1 MKAFI
6 TLVFLLGIILP
17 GTTHAQRTA
26 DDIIA
31 QKEIVAP
38 KYLLNPGKLEFL
50 RLPMSYGETAVLTDI
65 EREVLKIAKV
75 RQIHVVFTDH
85 PKGADLKSLNK
96 GRIKVVEGL
105 RKDLVSDTLVQ
116 WKIIR
121 QTACTSE
128 EEAKKLF
135 HGVIILYEKESFL
148 VERATVNN
156 LLPQQIT
163 PKEAKKRIEKMTD
176 TTVYNVLNEMKW
188 NDMVVVTD
196 FTSSMYPYSAQLVLW
211 FAINTQQTKI
221 SDVFF
226 FNDGDQKP
234 DAEKIN
240 GEVGGI
246 YHEHRVNFTD
256 IRNLA
261 YKTAGKGIG
270 GEDLEENDLEA
281 LLYAM
286 EKAPN
291 AKGYVLIADNS
302 APPRDMELIDKIKKP
317 VHIILCGT
325 SGGFDL
331 AYLELARKT
340 GGSLHTMEENLNELM
355 KLKEGQSIRI
365 GKRIYKII
373 DGEIDEVVRE

>member
-1 MKAFI
+1 MKTFA
-6 TLVFLLGIILP
+6 LHLFLFCILYS
-17 GTTHAQRTA
+17 GKLIAQRSA

-38 KYLLNPGKLEFL
+38 TYKLTPGKLAFI
-50 RLPMSYGETAVLTDI
+50 RLPMSYGETAVLTEI
-65 EREVLKIAKV
+65 ERAVLKIAKV
-75 RQIHVVFTDH
+75 QQIHLVYTDH
-85 PKGADLKSLNK
+85 PKGADLKNLNK
-96 GRIKVVEGL
+96 SRIKVVEGL

-121 QTACTSE
+121 QTACNSE

-135 HGVIILYEKESFL
+135 HGIVILYEKEKFI
-148 VERATVNN
+148 EEKAQVNN
-156 LLPQQIT
+156 LLPKDIT
-163 PKEAKKRIEKMTD
+163 PTEAKKRIKKLSD

-188 NDMVVVTD
+188 KDMAVVTD
-196 FTSSMYPYSAQLVLW
+196 FTSSMYPYTAQLVLW
-211 FAINTQQTKI
+211 FAINTQQSKI

-234 DAEKIN
+234 DAEKVS

-256 IRNLA
+256 IRALA
-261 YKTAGKGIG
+261 YQTASKGIG

-286 EKAPN
+286 EKSPN

-302 APPRDMELIDKIKKP
+302 APPRDMDLINKIKKP

-325 SGGFDL
+325 SNGL
-331 AYLELARKT
+331 EIAYLELARKT
-340 GGSLHTMEENLNELM
+340 GGSVHTMEEHLTELI

-365 GKRIYKII
+365 ESEFTKSLMANLKR
-373 DGEIDEVVRE
+373 

>member
-1 MKAFI
+1 MKTFA
-6 TLVFLLGIILP
+6 LHLFLFCIFYSGKLI
-17 GTTHAQRTA
+17 AQRSA

-38 KYLLNPGKLEFL
+38 TYQLNPGKLAFI
-50 RLPMSYGETAVLTDI
+50 RLPMSYGETAVLTEI
-65 EREVLKIAKV
+65 ERAVLKIAKV
-75 RQIHVVFTDH
+75 RQIHLVYTDH
-85 PKGADLKSLNK
+85 PKGADLKNLNK
-96 GRIKVVEGL
+96 SRIKVVEGL

-121 QTACTSE
+121 QTACNSE

-135 HGVIILYEKESFL
+135 HGIVILYEKEKFI
-148 VERATVNN
+148 EEKAQVNN
-156 LLPQQIT
+156 LLPKDIT
-163 PKEAKKRIEKMTD
+163 PSEAKKRIKKLSD

-188 NDMVVVTD
+188 KDMAVVTD
-196 FTSSMYPYSAQLVLW
+196 FTSSMYPYTAQLVLW
-211 FAINTQQTKI
+211 FAINTQQSKI

-234 DAEKIN
+234 DAEKVS

-256 IRNLA
+256 IRALA
-261 YKTAGKGIG
+261 YQTASKGIG

-286 EKAPN
+286 EKSPN

-302 APPRDMELIDKIKKP
+302 APPRDMDLINKIKKP

-325 SGGFDL
+325 SNGL
-331 AYLELARKT
+331 EIAYLELARKT
-340 GGSLHTMEENLNELM
+340 GGSVHTMEEHLTELV

-365 GKRIYKII
+365 DKRIYKIVN
-373 DGEIDEVVRE
+373 GEFEEVVRE

>member
-1 MKAFI
+1 MKFSS
-6 TLVFLLGIILP
+6 LLMCVAGSLFF
-17 GTTHAQRTA
+17 TQLTAQRTA

-38 KYLLNPGKLEFL
+38 KYLLNPGKLEL
-50 RLPMSYGETAVLTDI
+50 MRLPMSYGETAVLTDI
-65 EREVLKIAKV
+65 EREILKIAKV
-75 RQIHVVFTDH
+75 RQVHVVFTDH

-96 GRIKVVEGL
+96 GRIKVVEEL

-135 HGVIILYEKESFL
+135 HGVIILYEKETFL

-156 LLPQQIT
+156 LLPKEIT
-163 PKEAKKRIEKMTD
+163 PKEAKRRIKKMPD

-188 NDMVVVTD
+188 KDMVVVTD

-234 DAEKIN
+234 NTEKIN
-240 GEVGGI
+240 GQVGGI

-256 IRNLA
+256 VRNLA

-355 KLKEGQSIRI
+355 KLKEGQSIRV